1 VQDNVPVARKM
12 NERISYLTKL
22 MEQYAGTPAADAYAQ
37 EITFLQNKMVEMGL
51 AGVITLDDGTK
62 VVVGSQV
69 GLSERQLLEQDLG
82 RAVLR
87 IESDVNKVALTAEQA
102 ITLLGT
108 GGSSVNSKV
117 SALGTYLQGLVG
129 TTGSATGQLATMIS
143 ELNTAKAAL
152 EAASKDVSSITSLL
166 SNLSSA

>member
-1 VQDNVPVARKM
+1 
-12 NERISYLTKL
+12 
-22 MEQYAGTPAADAYAQ
+22 
-37 EITFLQNKMVEMGL
+37 
-51 AGVITLDDGTK
+51 ITLDDGTK

-166 SNLSSA
+166 SNLSSAGVALNADRSALSSNATAIATEQTQIGNLRSAMDYMRT